1 VRALFGIRTRDLFSG
16 YRALSSRLLHQSPL
30 IAQGFEIEAELSI
43 QAFAN
48 RFRVDEVPV
57 RYRARGAGSVSKLH
71 TIRDGYRIL
80 IAILTFF
87 RDYRP
92 LTAFGLVAIV
102 LFLAS
107 MAAGSLVIRQYLET
121 GLVLRIPMAI
131 AAAGLFILSA
141 LSLTAGVLLSSI
153 NRRTEEI
160 RALLTSRWD

>member
-1 VRALFGIRTRDLFSG
+1 VSYG
-16 YRALSSRLLHQSPL
+16 
-30 IAQGFEIEAELSI
+30 
-43 QAFAN
+43 
-48 RFRVDEVPV
+48 
-57 RYRARGAGSVSKLH
+57 ARGIGSVSKLH

-80 IAILTFF
+80 IAILAFF

-102 LFLAS
+102 FLIAS
-107 MAAGSLVIRQYLET
+107 LATGSLVIRQYLAT
-121 GLVLRIPMAI
+121 GQVLRIPMAI

-160 RALLTSRWD
+160 RALLISRWH